1 MAITAAVL
9 QAVCPKL
16 MAPESVVTA
25 MLPALSIGDINNEAR
40 EAMWLAQLAH
50 ESCEF
55 RVFREVWGP
64 TPQQLR
70 YSTDPALMARLGNIN
85 PGDGFR
91 YRGRGPIQLTGRGN
105 YRQYGDELGLPLEQ
119 CPEMVEHLQVGFRVA
134 ALYWKKHRLNTFADV
149 GDIHHATVAI
159 NSGLTGLPQRQVYYL
174 RALRAFAAGRAVA

>member
-1 MAITAAVL
+1 MAITNAVL

-16 MAPESVVTA
+16 LGPAPIVMA
-25 MLPALSIGDINNEAR
+25 MQPALVIGDINSEAR

-55 RVFREVWGP
+55 RIFREVWGP
-64 TPQQLR
+64 TPAQLA
-70 YSTDPALMARLGNIN
+70 YEGNPKLGNIN

-105 YRQYGDELGLPLEQ
+105 YRAYGDALGLPLEQ
-119 CPEMVEHLQVGFRVA
+119 NPAQVEQLEVGFMVA
-134 ALYWKKHRLNTFADV
+134 ALYWKKHELNKFSDV
-149 GDIHHATVAI
+149 GDIHHVTIRI
-159 NSGLTGLPQRQVYYL
+159 NGGLNGFAQRQVFYL